1 MQVVATWAPED
12 GILGA
17 VAPLGLANARPTCLV
32 VDLDPAGPQY
42 PGELSL
48 ADLVERGPTKA
59 ELSPVRSGVCVM
71 KNGGAGVVESIE
83 VIHAMSL
90 SWPHVVVRLPAAGL
104 DVPWQSVKVRP
115 LLPGNLFG
123 RLEQHTVYQRSYW
136 PVPAPDRSI
145 VLPVPRPAVVAAL
158 LAGNRVRRSPWVKAW
173 GPVWDDSWG

>member
-17 VAPLGLANARPTCLV
+17 LAPLGLANARPTCLV

-59 ELSPVRSGVCVM
+59 ELSPVRSGVC
-71 KNGGAGVVESIE
+71 